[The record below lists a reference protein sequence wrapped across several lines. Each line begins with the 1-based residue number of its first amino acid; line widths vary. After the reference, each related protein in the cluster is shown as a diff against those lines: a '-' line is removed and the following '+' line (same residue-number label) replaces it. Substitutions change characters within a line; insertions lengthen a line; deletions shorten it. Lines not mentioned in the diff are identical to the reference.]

1 MYDTEAYMKILKNTL
16 SSRRFY
22 HSLCVSQSA
31 KKLAERYNQDV
42 EKAEIAGLL
51 HDLDEEQCDWQHDLS
66 VHGQT
71 SVEILKKEG
80 IDDPILFG
88 AICAHNPKSGVKA
101 KTKIQYALLAADPMS
116 GFLKAVAQIY
126 PDKKIASVKRK
137 SVLKRFNE
145 ARFAK
150 GANRDYMESIEFTGL
165 MLEDLIDIGLE
176 EMCAISDELGL

>member
-1 MYDTEAYMKILKNTL
+1 METKNIILKLRTERGMSQDEL
-16 SSRRFY
+16 ADKIMVTRQAVSR
-22 HSLCVSQSA
+22 
-31 KKLAERYNQDV
+31 
-42 EKAEIAGLL
+42 
-51 HDLDEEQCDWQHDLS
+51 
-66 VHGQT
+66 
-71 SVEILKKEG
+71 LKKEG
-80 IDDPILFG
+80 IDDPVLFG

-137 SVLKRFNE
+137 SVIKRFNE

>member
-66 VHGQT
+66 VHGPT

-101 KTKIQYALLAADPMS
+101 RTKIQYALLAADPMS

>member
-1 MYDTEAYMKILKNTL
+1 MTRDQAYEILTKYMKGENYIT
-16 SSRRFY
+16 
-22 HSLCVSQSA
+22 HSLAVEAIMKGLA
-31 KKLAERYNQDV
+31 KRLAPDEV
-42 EKAEIAGLL
+42 EYWGIAGLL
-51 HDLDEEQCDWQHDLS
+51 HLRFLTMS
-66 VHGQT
+66 L
-71 SVEILKKEG
+71 EILKKEG
-80 IDDPILFG
+80 IDDPVLFG

-137 SVLKRFNE
+137 SVIKRFNE

>member
-1 MYDTEAYMKILKNTL
+1 MCT
-16 SSRRFY
+16 
-22 HSLCVSQSA
+22 QS
-31 KKLAERYNQDV
+31 
-42 EKAEIAGLL
+42 
-51 HDLDEEQCDWQHDLS
+51 
-66 VHGQT
+66 
-71 SVEILKKEG
+71 
-80 IDDPILFG
+80 
-88 AICAHNPKSGVKA
+88 KSGVKA